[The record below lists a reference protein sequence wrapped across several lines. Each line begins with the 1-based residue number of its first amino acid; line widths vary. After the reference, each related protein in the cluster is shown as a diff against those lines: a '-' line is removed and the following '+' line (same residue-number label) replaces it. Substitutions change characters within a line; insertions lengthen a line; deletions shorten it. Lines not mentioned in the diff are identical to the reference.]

1 MRPPDDSLE
10 VDFVDFS
17 VTGPYDSRYRFVMAA
32 LILAAHFSVG
42 LNVFAVSPVLLLV
55 IEDLNISRTTASL
68 LVALPLLISAVFGLP
83 GSVLV
88 MKLGLRRAFIL
99 GWAAMGLLVLSA
111 VASGFWPL
119 LALRL
124 VYGLGS
130 SLILTAAGPLLMQ
143 WFKPKEVTIMNG
155 LDMAALSLGIALS
168 VWLAAPLAGLAG
180 WQGMLGLIGVV
191 GLAGTFAWTLLGR
204 SPGFEDGQEGGI
216 TLGEIPRVLSNRAI
230 LLLLA
235 ADAGVLV
242 QYTALASWLPSFFV
256 EVRGMTLSRAG
267 FVTGLVPFVGV
278 LGVLLGGVLPLKI
291 DSNRLFLVAPG
302 AMIVLGGLGA
312 FGSGNIVVIY
322 ISLGLVGLGSWLY
335 VPTLLSMSM
344 QIVGRVPG
352 RVAIVWGSL
361 ITFSGM
367 GMFISPILVGFLRD
381 SFGSFYPG
389 FILCSLGAWALLLA
403 GILMPKNAAAPLGQE
418 KRPTADRTL

>member
-1 MRPPDDSLE
+1 
-10 VDFVDFS
+10 
-17 VTGPYDSRYRFVMAA
+17 MAA
-32 LILAAHFSVG
+32 LILAAHFCVG

-55 IEDLNISRTTASL
+55 IEDLNISRTSASL
-68 LVALPLLISAVFGLP
+68 LVALPLLVSAVFGLP

-99 GWAAMGLLVLSA
+99 GWAAMGLLVLSVV
-111 VASGFWPL
+111 VAGFWPL
-119 LALRL
+119 LGLRL

-155 LDMAALSLGIALS
+155 LDMAVLSLGIALS
-168 VWLAAPLAGLAG
+168 VWVAAPLAGLAG

-191 GLAGTFAWTLLGR
+191 GLAGTVAWTLLGR
-204 SPGFEDGQEGGI
+204 SPGFEDAQDGGI
-216 TLGEIPRVLSNRAI
+216 TFGEIPRVLSNWAI
-230 LLLLA
+230 LLLLV

-242 QYTALASWLPSFFV
+242 QYTALTSWLPSFFV
-256 EVRGMTLSRAG
+256 EVRGMTFSRAG

-302 AMIVLGGLGA
+302 AMIVLGGLGS

-344 QIVGRVPG
+344 RIVGRVPG

-367 GMFISPILVGFLRD
+367 GMFLSPILVGFLRD

-403 GILMPKNAAAPLGQE
+403 GILMPKNAAAPLGYEQ
-418 KRPTADRTL
+418 RPTADRTL